1 MKSKRY
7 IWHPATVFF
16 LLACLVVFL
25 SWISE
30 VYGMNIVRSETGE
43 VIRVRSLL
51 SPEGLRWL
59 LRHVVENY
67 VEFRALGPVL
77 LVVAGVSVCLHS
89 GWADACM
96 RKWGWSYCH
105 RTSECRQLSR
115 KERRALQ
122 NSILVGIVYWII
134 VLFAT
139 FSPWAVLR
147 GIDGGLVRSPFVD
160 GFSFLC
166 EWDVVPVSIHGSLSG
181 RLLFR
186 LSDVR
191 LLGLFSFGYLYQ
203 RMDTG
208 QLGVAR
214 TADCVLFDTIYP
226 LIGCLLVLFQQ
237 GQTMNFMFSLKF
249 YSYFFAVSTKRTTF
263 APQLRLVP

>member
-89 GWADACM
+89 GLADACM

-134 VLFAT
+134 ILFAT

-160 GFSFLC
+160 GFSFLFAMGAVLMGTC
-166 EWDVVPVSIHGSLSG
+166 YGFISGRYRRDYDVVNGMLYLSRFMVLYLVVCFFASQMFACLDYSRLDTCISGWILANWGWQGQQIVS
-181 RLLFR
+181 F
-186 LSDVR
+186 
-191 LLGLFSFGYLYQ
+191 
-203 RMDTG
+203 
-208 QLGVAR
+208 
-214 TADCVLFDTIYP
+214 
-226 LIGCLLVLFQQ
+226 LIQYIPLLVVCWYY
-237 GQTMNFMFSLKF
+237 FSRDK
-249 YSYFFAVSTKRTTF
+249 
-263 APQLRLVP
+263 Q

>member
-89 GWADACM
+89 GCLIAIGQANAAN
-96 RKWGWSYCH
+96 CH
-105 RTSECRQLSR
+105 AKS
-115 KERRALQ
+115 
-122 NSILVGIVYWII
+122 
-134 VLFAT
+134 
-139 FSPWAVLR
+139 
-147 GIDGGLVRSPFVD
+147 GGLYRIPS
-160 GFSFLC
+160 
-166 EWDVVPVSIHGSLSG
+166 W
-181 RLLFR
+181 
-186 LSDVR
+186 
-191 LLGLFSFGYLYQ
+191 
-203 RMDTG
+203 
-208 QLGVAR
+208 
-214 TADCVLFDTIYP
+214 
-226 LIGCLLVLFQQ
+226 
-237 GQTMNFMFSLKF
+237 
-249 YSYFFAVSTKRTTF
+249 
-263 APQLRLVP
+263 